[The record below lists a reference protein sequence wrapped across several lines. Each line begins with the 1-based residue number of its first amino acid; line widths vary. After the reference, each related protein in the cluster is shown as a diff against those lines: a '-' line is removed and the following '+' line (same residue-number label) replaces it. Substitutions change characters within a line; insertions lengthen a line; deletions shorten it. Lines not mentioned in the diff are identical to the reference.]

1 MSYIRHKAD
10 ESLENACRVEHN
22 LSEESFQAIKRA
34 VYPS

>member
-1 MSYIRHKAD
+1 MSYIRRKAD

-34 VYPS
+34 VHPS